1 MNARFLTKTQFT
13 GARLAIKAAQRTRS
27 NMRMGARAEVGLFY
41 STSTGK
47 NNEKERKKKR
57 TEQNGVQA
65 WRVLCCVLKR
75 ANEHLP
81 LASFFLLL
89 FFLVPL
95 GGTWTEYWLFS
106 LSFFLSALLPSYL
119 VFVFEGNT
127 EAAADWIK
135 AKFSG
140 EITDPTD
147 IGEVDISDLEGYS
160 SLIVGAPTW
169 NTGADEGRSGTAW
182 DEVLDEIRDLDLGGK
197 KVAVFGCGDSSSYG
211 DYFCDAIEEVYSA
224 MKDAGASM
232 VGFVDPSGYDFAESK
247 SVLDGKFCG
256 LPLDEDNESDM
267 TEDRVAA
274 WCEQISGEGLA

>member
-1 MNARFLTKTQFT
+1 MGTSHQNPSAAQTPKGRYRGCTRAQTKETSQETYLKTKMKASLLTKTQFT

-41 STSTGK
+41 STSTG
-47 NNEKERKKKR
+47 
-57 TEQNGVQA
+57 
-65 WRVLCCVLKR
+65 
-75 ANEHLP
+75 
-81 LASFFLLL
+81 
-89 FFLVPL
+89 
-95 GGTWTEYWLFS
+95 
-106 LSFFLSALLPSYL
+106 
-119 VFVFEGNT
+119 NT

-140 EITDPTD
+140 DITDPTD
-147 IGEVDISDLEGYS
+147 IGEVDLSDLEGYS

-182 DEVLDEIRDLDLGGK
+182 DEVIDEIRDLDLSGK

-224 MKDAGASM
+224 MKEAGAEM
-232 VGFVDPSGYDFAESK
+232 VGSVATDGYDFSESK
-247 SVLDGKFCG
+247 SVIDGKFCG

-267 TEDRVAA
+267 TEERVAA
-274 WCEQISGEGLA
+274 WCAQIAGEGLA

>member
-41 STSTGK
+41 STST
-47 NNEKERKKKR
+47 
-57 TEQNGVQA
+57 
-65 WRVLCCVLKR
+65 
-75 ANEHLP
+75 
-81 LASFFLLL
+81 
-89 FFLVPL
+89 
-95 GGTWTEYWLFS
+95 
-106 LSFFLSALLPSYL
+106 
-119 VFVFEGNT
+119 GNT

>member
-1 MNARFLTKTQFT
+1 
-13 GARLAIKAAQRTRS
+13 
-27 NMRMGARAEVGLFY
+27 MG
-41 STSTGK
+41 
-47 NNEKERKKKR
+47 
-57 TEQNGVQA
+57 
-65 WRVLCCVLKR
+65 
-75 ANEHLP
+75 
-81 LASFFLLL
+81 
-89 FFLVPL
+89 
-95 GGTWTEYWLFS
+95 
-106 LSFFLSALLPSYL
+106 
-119 VFVFEGNT
+119 
-127 EAAADWIK
+127 
-135 AKFSG
+135 
-140 EITDPTD
+140 TD

-211 DYFCDAIEEVYSA
+211 DYFCDSI
-224 MKDAGASM
+224 